1 MSPFRFKLPRKL
13 FGLDIVN
20 DMLIIIINVLNTA
33 FETLIVLCDEIFD
46 EVLDCVDDE
55 RGLKRSQSRI

>member
-13 FGLDIVN
+13 LGLDNVN
-20 DMLIIIINVLNTA
+20 DMQIIIINVLNTA